1 MRGLSVS
8 ALFVTI
14 FIMLASRRGGHTAN
28 HGWACIARFVASHT
42 ALGRHLGRELRLS
55 FEGLEQRAQFSSLTD
70 TPESARKDQVVI
82 AVALHASARD

>member
-1 MRGLSVS
+1 MRGLTMA

-14 FIMLASRRGGHTAN
+14 FIMRASRRGGRTAN

-55 FEGLEQRAQFSSLTD
+55 FEGLEQRCSFSSLTS
-70 TPESARKDQVVI
+70 TPLAAQRRTRER
-82 AVALHASARD
+82 